1 MVIIDAEERK
11 IVITRTV
18 KAKSRTKTMEE
29 QEVIEIREGETLE
42 RIFLPGTQD
51 VYECELV
58 LLEVDVINPQT
69 QEKTGEKELKAFAQR
84 KDRADWLIEF
94 VETEY
99 NI

>member
-1 MVIIDAEERK
+1 MVTIDAVERK
-11 IVITRTV
+11 IIITR
-18 KAKSRTKTMEE
+18 KAKLNKLTTEE
-29 QEVIEIREGETLE
+29 QEETIEIREGETLE

-84 KDRADWLIEF
+84 KNHTGWLMEF
-94 VETEY
+94 VEEEY

>member
-1 MVIIDAEERK
+1 MVTIDAAERK
-11 IVITRTV
+11 IIITR
-18 KAKSRTKTMEE
+18 KAKLNKLTTEE
-29 QEVIEIREGETLE
+29 QEETIEIREGETLE

-84 KDRADWLIEF
+84 KDHAGWLMEF

>member
-1 MVIIDAEERK
+1 MVTIDAVERK
-11 IVITRTV
+11 IIITR
-18 KAKSRTKTMEE
+18 KAKLNKLTTEE
-29 QEVIEIREGETLE
+29 QEETIEIREGETLE

-51 VYECELV
+51 VYKCELV

-84 KDRADWLIEF
+84 KNHAGWLIEF
-94 VETEY
+94 VEEEY

>member
-1 MVIIDAEERK
+1 M
-11 IVITRTV
+11 
-18 KAKSRTKTMEE
+18 
-29 QEVIEIREGETLE
+29 
-42 RIFLPGTQD
+42 PGTQD

-84 KDRADWLIEF
+84 KDHAGWLMEF

>member
-1 MVIIDAEERK
+1 MVTIDAVERK
-11 IVITRTV
+11 IIITR
-18 KAKSRTKTMEE
+18 KAKLNKLTTEE
-29 QEVIEIREGETLE
+29 QEETIEIREGETLE

-69 QEKTGEKELKAFAQR
+69 QEKTREKELKAFAQR
-84 KDRADWLIEF
+84 KDHAGWLMEF

>member
-1 MVIIDAEERK
+1 MVTIDAVERK
-11 IVITRTV
+11 IIITR
-18 KAKSRTKTMEE
+18 KAKLNKLTTEE
-29 QEVIEIREGETLE
+29 QEETIEIREGETLE

-58 LLEVDVINPQT
+58 LSEVDVINPQT

-84 KDRADWLIEF
+84 KDHAGWLMEF

>member
-1 MVIIDAEERK
+1 MVIIDEKKRK

-29 QEVIEIREGETLE
+29 QEVIEIREGDSLE

-58 LLEVDVINPQT
+58 LLEVDVIDPKT

-84 KDRADWLIEF
+84 KDHAGWLMEF